1 MLEETLA
8 QPLIFVM
15 LMLLGFLSGTIYD
28 ASNFVWKLAGQNKI
42 FRHFL
47 DFFATLLVCGVF
59 FLTVLDFNFGEFRLY
74 EPCVFFLLLGL
85 ERITIG
91 KIVEKFLDLCYKQFV
106 RFTKFIQKK
115 RNKKDDQKPS

>member
-8 QPLIFVM
+8 QPLILVM
-15 LMLLGFLSGTIYD
+15 LMLFGFLSGVIYD
-28 ASNFVWKLAGQNKI
+28 ASNSIWKLAGKNKI

-47 DFFATLLVCGVF
+47 DFFATLFVCAFF
-59 FLTVLDFNFGEFRLY
+59 FLVVLKFNFGEFRLY
-74 EPCVFFLLLGL
+74 EPLVFFSFLGL

-91 KIVEKFLDLCYKQFV
+91 KIVEKFLDLCYKQFI